1 MGRPGETGEVE
12 MLQMLRTATT
22 KFTAAARAVSHPAND
37 RAAGPARKASPYQNY
52 MCYQDGRPFMV
63 VNAPSLEHAQFIVA
77 GFSGDHA
84 WMLVA
89 LDD

>member
-1 MGRPGETGEVE
+1 

-22 KFTAAARAVSHPAND
+22 KFTAAARPA
-37 RAAGPARKASPYQNY
+37 AARPTPAPYQNY

-63 VNAPSLEHAQFIVA
+63 VNAPSLEHAQFIIA
-77 GFSGDHA
+77 GFSGDHS

-89 LDD
+89 MDD

>member
-1 MGRPGETGEVE
+1 
-12 MLQMLRTATT
+12 MLRMLRTATNKIT
-22 KFTAAARAVSHPAND
+22 GLVAAND
-37 RAAGPARKASPYQNY
+37 SSPARRTSPYQNY

-63 VNAPSLEHAQFIVA
+63 INAPSLEHAQFIVA
-77 GFSGDHA
+77 GFSADHA

>member
-1 MGRPGETGEVE
+1 
-12 MLQMLRTATT
+12 MLRMLRTATAKIT
-22 KFTAAARAVSHPAND
+22 GTTPAAAND
-37 RAAGPARKASPYQNY
+37 SSPARRASPYQNY

-63 VNAPSLEHAQFIVA
+63 VNAPSLEHAQYIVA
-77 GFSGDHA
+77 GFSTDHA

>member
-1 MGRPGETGEVE
+1 

-22 KFTAAARAVSHPAND
+22 KFTAAFAAND
-37 RAAGPARKASPYQNY
+37 SSPARRVSPYQNY

-63 VNAPSLEHAQFIVA
+63 INAPSLEHAQFIVA
-77 GFSGDHA
+77 GFTTDHA

-89 LDD
+89 IDD